1 MSFFIIYS
9 MQTGGMAM
17 RRTLWLTILLA
28 LLPWA
33 ALAEMT
39 VHFLDVGHGDCAILQ
54 CDGETMIIDGGNSGQ
69 SQLVYA
75 YLQELGVTRV
85 DVAVATHPDGDHIG
99 GLPAVFH
106 AAEVGVLYT
115 PVLTHE
121 SSRFTKLMEAAETQ
135 HVPMRTLR
143 AGDSFPLGG
152 AVAEV
157 LSPAELAGT
166 DENDWSIV
174 LRVIYGERVFLFC
187 ADAGNRIERQLV
199 AEGAELS
206 ADVMKVSHHGSDSGT
221 LMQFVLAVS
230 PEYAVISGDTRYD
243 NPDDETVLKLLY
255 GGAHLLHT
263 LQNGH
268 IVMSTDG
275 EALTVSSQ
283 RYYVA
288 NINTLRYHRV
298 SCGQLNRMSDNHRM
312 LLFTQEEAIFR
323 QLDPCDHC
331 QP

>member
-1 MSFFIIYS
+1 
-9 MQTGGMAM
+9 M
-17 RRTLWLTILLA
+17 RRTLLLALLLA

-75 YLQELGVTRV
+75 YLQELGVTQV
-85 DVAVATHPDGDHIG
+85 DAVVATHPDGDHIG

-106 AAEVGVLYT
+106 AAEVGMLYT
-115 PVLTHE
+115 PVLTHD
-121 SSRFTKLMEAAETQ
+121 SARFITLMETAAEKA
-135 HVPMRTLR
+135 VPVTVLL
-143 AGDSFPLGG
+143 AGDVFSLGG
-152 AVAEV
+152 AQVEV
-157 LSPAELAGT
+157 LSPT
-166 DENDWSIV
+166 DVTGSDTNDWSLV
-174 LRVIYGERVFLFC
+174 LRVTYGERAFLFC

-199 AEGAELS
+199 ESGAVLA

-275 EALTVSSQ
+275 ETLTVSSQ

-288 NINTLRYHRV
+288 NINTLRYHRI
-298 SCGQLNRMSDNHRM
+298 SCGHLNRMSDNHRM

>member
-1 MSFFIIYS
+1 M
-9 MQTGGMAM
+9 G
-17 RRTLWLTILLA
+17 RRILLLLMCC
-28 LLPWA
+28 LLPMT
-33 ALAEMT
+33 ALADMS
-39 VHFLDVGHGDCAILQ
+39 VHFLDVGHGDCAIIL
-54 CDGETMIIDGGNSGQ
+54 CDGAAMVIDGGNSSQ

-85 DVAVATHPDGDHIG
+85 DVTVGTHPDNDHIG

-106 AAEVGVLYT
+106 AAEVGVLYV
-115 PVLTHE
+115 PALTHDG
-121 SSRFTKLMEAAETQ
+121 SRFVKLMQTAEEKA
-135 HVPMRTLR
+135 VPVQTLR
-143 AGDSFPLGG
+143 AGDSFLLGG
-152 AVAEV
+152 ALVEV
-157 LSPAELAGT
+157 LSPPDTESS

-174 LRVIYGERVFLFC
+174 LRVSYGEQAFLFC

-199 AEGAELS
+199 ADGVTLD
-206 ADVMKVSHHGSDSGT
+206 ADVLKVSHHGSDSGT

-230 PEYAVISGDTRYD
+230 PEYAVISGNTRYD

-268 IVMSTDG
+268 IVFTTDG
-275 EALTVSSQ
+275 EEMTVTSQ

-288 NINTLRYHRV
+288 NINTMRYHRI
-298 SCGQLNRMSDNHRM
+298 SCGHVGRMSDVHRM
-312 LLFTQEEAIFR
+312 LLFTEEEAIFL

>member
-1 MSFFIIYS
+1 
-9 MQTGGMAM
+9 M
-17 RRTLWLTILLA
+17 RRTLLLALLLA

-75 YLQELGVTRV
+75 YLRELGVTRV
-85 DVAVATHPDGDHIG
+85 DAVVATHPDGDHIG

-115 PVLTHE
+115 PVLTHD
-121 SSRFTKLMEAAETQ
+121 SARFITLMETAAEKA
-135 HVPMRTLR
+135 VPVTVLL
-143 AGDSFPLGG
+143 AGDVFSLGG
-152 AVAEV
+152 AQVEV
-157 LSPAELAGT
+157 LSPADVTGSDT
-166 DENDWSIV
+166 NDWSLV
-174 LRVIYGERVFLFC
+174 LRVTYGERAFLFC

-199 AEGAELS
+199 ESGAALA

-268 IVMSTDG
+268 IVMFTDG
-275 EALTVSSQ
+275 EELTVSSQ
-283 RYYVA
+283 RHYVA

-298 SCGQLNRMSDNHRM
+298 SCGHLNRMSDNHRM

>member
-1 MSFFIIYS
+1 M
-9 MQTGGMAM
+9 G
-17 RRTLWLTILLA
+17 RRILIA
-28 LLPWA
+28 LLMCVLPWA
-33 ALAEMT
+33 ARADMS
-39 VHFLDVGHGDCAILQ
+39 VHFLDVGHGDCAIVL
-54 CDGETMIIDGGNSGQ
+54 CDGAAMVIDGGAASQ

-85 DVAVATHPDGDHIG
+85 DAVVATHPDNDHVG
-99 GLPAVFH
+99 GLTAVFH

-115 PVLTHE
+115 PVAEHGG
-121 SSRFTKLMEAAETQ
+121 SRFVRLLEKAAEMD
-135 HVPMRTLR
+135 VPVQPLR
-143 AGDSFPLGG
+143 AGDCFALGG
-152 AVAEV
+152 AQVEV
-157 LSPAELAGT
+157 LSPQDTASA

-174 LRVIYGERVFLFC
+174 LRVSYGERAFLFC

-199 AEGAELS
+199 ADGVVLD

-230 PEYAVISGDTRYD
+230 PEYAVISGSTRYD

-255 GGAHLLHT
+255 GGAHLVHT

-268 IVMSTDG
+268 IVFFTDG
-275 EALTVSSQ
+275 EDLSVTSQ

-288 NINTLRYHRV
+288 NINTMRYHRTA
-298 SCGQLNRMSDNHRM
+298 CGHVARMSDVHRM
-312 LLFTQEEAIFR
+312 LLFTQEEAAFL

>member
-1 MSFFIIYS
+1 M
-9 MQTGGMAM
+9 G
-17 RRTLWLTILLA
+17 RRILLLLLCC
-28 LLPWA
+28 LLPLT
-33 ALAEMT
+33 ALAELS
-39 VHFLDVGHGDCAILQ
+39 VHFLDVGHGDCAIVL
-54 CDGETMIIDGGNSGQ
+54 CDGAVMVIDGGNSSQ

-85 DVAVATHPDGDHIG
+85 DVAVGTHPDNDHIG
-99 GLPAVFH
+99 GLPAVLH
-106 AAEVGVLYT
+106 AAEVGVLYV
-115 PVLTHE
+115 PALTHDG
-121 SSRFTKLMEAAETQ
+121 SRFVKLMQTAEEKE
-135 HVPMRTLR
+135 VPVQTLR
-143 AGDSFPLGG
+143 AGDRFELGG
-152 AVAEV
+152 ALVEV
-157 LSPAELAGT
+157 LSPQDTESS

-174 LRVIYGERVFLFC
+174 LRVTYGERTFLFC

-199 AEGAELS
+199 ADAVMLD

-230 PEYAVISGDTRYD
+230 PEYAVISGSTRYD

-268 IVMSTDG
+268 IVFNTDG
-275 EALTVSSQ
+275 EEMTVTSQ

-288 NINTLRYHRV
+288 NINTMRYHRI
-298 SCGQLNRMSDNHRM
+298 SCGHVGRMSDVHRM
-312 LLFTQEEAIFR
+312 LLFTQEEAIFL

-331 QP
+331 RP